1 MLKMALEYGAD
12 DLDEVDDKT
21 GNTILMD
28 SILAGNNT
36 LVSLILEKDP
46 DQVDD
51 VENENGQTAL
61 DLARACQ
68 SKEVREAFIK
78 AGWEL

>member
-46 DQVDD
+46 DQVDG